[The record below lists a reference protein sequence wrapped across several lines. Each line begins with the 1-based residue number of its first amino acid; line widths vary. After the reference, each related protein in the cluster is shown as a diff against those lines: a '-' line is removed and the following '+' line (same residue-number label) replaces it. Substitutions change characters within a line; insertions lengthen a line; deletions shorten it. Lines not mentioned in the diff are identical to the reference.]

1 MKLSILICTTETRV
15 NTFLPT
21 IIDELSNQA
30 KGLPVEILYLG
41 DNKKRSV
48 GQKRNDLIGLA
59 QGEYFT
65 FVDDDDRVAPT
76 YVQDIVKQIDKKPD
90 LITFYAFRVHNG
102 KPDRIVMYD
111 FRYPKDENKEGRY
124 QRMPNHLMCWR
135 KEAVK
140 DFKFISTNYGEDSDW
155 ATRVKRDGK
164 FKKVVEIKKVLYYY
178 DFNIRTTETQNF

>member
-15 NTFLPT
+15 NNFLPV
-21 IIDELSNQA
+21 IVQELALQS
-30 KGLPVEILYLG
+30 KDLPVEVLYLG

-48 GQKRNDLIGLA
+48 GQKRNDLIDLA

-76 YVQDIVKQIDKKPD
+76 YVKDILKQIEKQPD
-90 LITFYAFRVHNG
+90 LITFYAFRMHNG
-102 KPDRIVMYD
+102 KNDRIVMYD

-140 DFKFISTNYGEDSDW
+140 DFRFIASNYGEDSDW
-155 ATRVKRDGK
+155 AKRIK
-164 FKKVVEIKKVLYYY
+164 TQAKIKKVVEIKKVLYYY
-178 DFNIRTTETQNF
+178 DFNINTTETQNF